1 MDQKPSYSPND
12 KRWFTVLFPALQVH
26 SLFPHLSYFTDDAD
40 DERLSSFSHSS
51 VVLEDSQLSSLMMLM
66 MLQLLVMTMTMMT
79 EVKQNKRF
87 EAPGKP

>member
-1 MDQKPSYSPND
+1 MKDS
-12 KRWFTVLFPALQVH
+12 VL
-26 SLFPHLSYFTDDAD
+26 Y
-40 DERLSSFSHSS
+40 SS

-66 MLQLLVMTMTMMT
+66 MLQLLVMMTMMMT

>member
-1 MDQKPSYSPND
+1 MTSAGLQCSFQLS
-12 KRWFTVLFPALQVH
+12 RSTHSFPI
-26 SLFPHLSYFTDDAD
+26 FLSS

-66 MLQLLVMTMTMMT
+66 MLQLLVMMTMMMT